1 LSLTFELIQMFVSGQ
16 ECILNSI
23 LCVGCVAQLSIGA
36 SVEPRQVARQ
46 NVLHFAAS
54 IFANI
59 DIHVWFASHGLCRL
73 HGSFSSRYDN
83 RKARRLPIGRLVIY
97 LPVFGE
103 MNQLKLAVAHEET
116 RIGRLQSSGG
126 GHYVSPHADNSG
138 LRRGLPI
145 S

>member
-23 LCVGCVAQLSIGA
+23 LCVGCVTQLSIGA

-59 DIHVWFASHGLCRL
+59 DIHVWFASHSLCRL

-83 RKARRLPIGRLVIY
+83 RKARRLPIGRLAIY
-97 LPVFGE
+97 LPVF
-103 MNQLKLAVAHEET
+103 KET